1 MMAESTFLK
10 NATALAVLME
20 WRAVV
25 YKNPQGN
32 DSEMKSD
39 SEETVSEHESIWEY
53 LKQFTY
59 IVLFYMYVRV
69 IYY

>member
-1 MMAESTFLK
+1 
-10 NATALAVLME
+10 ME

-59 IVLFYMYVRV
+59 IVLFYTYVRV